1 MRDVETRKLYIKSVD
16 PVTKI
21 VTLKFKGATRG
32 DHAIALYSKQAES
45 SLTILDE
52 LTITAGARIT
62 GITPSSG
69 SLYGGTEVT
78 ITGENFSEL
87 KEDNPVIIGDA
98 ECIVSESTAT

>member
-1 MRDVETRKLYIKSVD
+1 METRKLYIKSVD
-16 PVTKI
+16 PVSKI

-32 DHAIALYSKQAES
+32 EHAIALYSKQAES

-52 LTITAGARIT
+52 LKITAGARINA
-62 GITPSSG
+62 ITPSSG

-78 ITGENFSEL
+78 IDGENFSEI